1 MYTKEQHKNEDFAQ
15 LPEVCVKSR
24 SSRTLSFK
32 TNECKWKLK
41 KKTFPRSF
49 FRISLN
55 TIQVSYHEPQLPRS
69 PLPLIKVDDYGPKDM
84 GPGFVT
90 MSSLRNAW
98 PTSLLWY
105 LSPTF
110 TLVGGEHILDETEK
124 QRWCRLK
131 CGDLLPYVLNISRN
145 MWTLLRT
152 MRYCYLC
159 TLCFF

>member
-1 MYTKEQHKNEDFAQ
+1 MWKADRVEHCLLKLMNVNE
-15 LPEVCVKSR
+15 
-24 SSRTLSFK
+24 
-32 TNECKWKLK
+32 NWK

-159 TLCFF
+159 TVCFF